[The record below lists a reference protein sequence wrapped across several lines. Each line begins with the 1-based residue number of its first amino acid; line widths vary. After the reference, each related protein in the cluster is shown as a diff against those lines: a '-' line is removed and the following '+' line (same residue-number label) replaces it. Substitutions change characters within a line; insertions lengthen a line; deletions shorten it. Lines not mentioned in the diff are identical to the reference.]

1 MSTTVEQIE
10 DVKSRIAD
18 LAREIMIANN
28 GMNHENVRIG
38 KANGFIEQGRN
49 SITTEGIAVLKLR
62 EKSRQILLSS
72 DKALLEWH
80 EKVRNQKLEELA
92 PLKAELQQAEDELR
106 ALEALLEG
114 KNSQA

>member
-18 LAREIMIANN
+18 LAKEIMIANN
-28 GMNHENVRIG
+28 GMNHENVRID

-62 EKSRQILLSS
+62 EKNRQTLLSS
-72 DKALLEWH
+72 DKELLKWH
-80 EKVRNQKLEELA
+80 EEARNQKLEELVS
-92 PLKAELQQAEDELR
+92 LKAQLQQAKDELR
-106 ALEALLEG
+106 ALEALLESE
-114 KNSQA
+114 NSQV